1 MGKTDQIEILYVT
14 GSSRDDKGR
23 RVVVCEGTV
32 QNVIWPMDGVTSV
45 DMKLL
50 GITPESKR
58 HIERFFLKEG
68 Q

>member
-1 MGKTDQIEILYVT
+1 MAKSDIVEILYVA
-14 GSSRDDKGR
+14 GSNRDDKGR

-32 QNVIWPMDGVTSV
+32 QNVIWPMAGVADV